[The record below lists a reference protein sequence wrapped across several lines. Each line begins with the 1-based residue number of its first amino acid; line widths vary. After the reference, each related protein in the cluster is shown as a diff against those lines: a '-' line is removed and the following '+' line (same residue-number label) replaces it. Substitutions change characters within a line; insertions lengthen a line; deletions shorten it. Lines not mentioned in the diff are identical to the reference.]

1 VAFSA
6 FPRKENLLFYFTVPF
21 TVMLSY
27 WYEVE
32 VRALLGPFFNRVW
45 PLGLSAKRGRQ
56 PLANSLPLPPPIL
69 EPNRAGRTNE
79 LKALVLKEPGQAE
92 IRAVADPVGSPR
104 SVLLKVRMVGFCGS
118 DLNSFRGRNPLVSF
132 PRIPGHEVSATIVEG
147 SHLNPA
153 LSAGADVTLSP
164 YSSCGTCAACSRG
177 RPNACQFNETLGV
190 QRDGAATEYIVVPSE
205 RIYPAN
211 LTLKELCL
219 VEPLTVG
226 FHAVARGR
234 VTAEDTVAIL
244 GCGGVGLGVVAAC
257 GFRGAKT
264 IGVDMDDEKLNTARA
279 AGAAHSINTAKEDL
293 HQRLDELTDGR
304 GPDVVIEAIG
314 LPQTFRAAVEEVAFT
329 GRVVYIGYAKEA
341 VAYETRLFVQ
351 KELDILGS
359 RNALPEDFR
368 E

>member
-1 VAFSA
+1 
-6 FPRKENLLFYFTVPF
+6 
-21 TVMLSY
+21 
-27 WYEVE
+27 
-32 VRALLGPFFNRVW
+32 
-45 PLGLSAKRGRQ
+45 
-56 PLANSLPLPPPIL
+56 
-69 EPNRAGRTNE
+69 

-92 IRAVADPVGSPR
+92 IRPVPEPVVTS
-104 SVLLKVRMVGFCGS
+104 SSLLLKVRMVGFCGS

-147 SHLNPA
+147 NNTNPA
-153 LSAGADVTLSP
+153 LAAGVDVTLSP
-164 YSSCGTCAACSRG
+164 YTNCGKCASCRRG

-205 RIYPAN
+205 RIYPAK

-226 FHAVARGR
+226 FHAVARAR
-234 VTAEDTVAIL
+234 VSAEDTVAIL
-244 GCGGVGLGVVAAC
+244 GCGGVGLGAVAAS

-279 AGAAHSINTAKEDL
+279 AGATHAINTAREDL
-293 HQRLDELTDGR
+293 HQRLAELTDGR

-329 GRVVYIGYAKEA
+329 GRVVYIGYAKEP
-341 VAYETRLFVQ
+341 VSYETRLFVQ

-368 E
+368 DVIRMLEEHRFPVNDAVSSIITMSEAPQALAAWSDNPSRVKKIMMCMD

>member
-1 VAFSA
+1 M
-6 FPRKENLLFYFTVPF
+6 R
-21 TVMLSY
+21 
-27 WYEVE
+27 
-32 VRALLGPFFNRVW
+32 
-45 PLGLSAKRGRQ
+45 
-56 PLANSLPLPPPIL
+56 
-69 EPNRAGRTNE
+69 
-79 LKALVLKEPGQAE
+79 ALVLKEPGQAE
-92 IRAVADPVGSPR
+92 VMPVPEPVVTPS
-104 SVLLKVRMVGFCGS
+104 SLLLKVRMVGFCGS

-132 PRIPGHEVSATIVEG
+132 PRIPGHEVSATIVETN
-147 SHLNPA
+147 SANPA
-153 LSAGADVTLSP
+153 LASGTDVTLSP
-164 YSSCGTCAACSRG
+164 YTSCGKCASCRRG

-205 RIYPAN
+205 RIYPAK

-234 VTAEDTVAIL
+234 VTADDTVAIL
-244 GCGGVGLGVVAAC
+244 GCGGVGLGAVAAS

-279 AGAAHSINTAKEDL
+279 AGATHSINTARENL
-293 HQRLDELTDGR
+293 HQRLAELTDGR

-314 LPQTFRAAVEEVAFT
+314 LPLTFRAAVEEVAFT
-329 GRVVYIGYAKEA
+329 GRVVYIGYAKEP
-341 VAYETRLFVQ
+341 VSYETRLFVQ

-368 E
+368 DVIRMLEEHRFPVDDAVSSIVTMSEAPQALAAWSENPSRVKKIMMCMD